1 MILAVCFRRS
11 AFRAHFSPREIVC
24 LPTAM
29 TFARKIR
36 RYRFR
41 CIVLACKPA
50 WRYGFTY
57 GSGGPDSRIAR
68 CIGATL
74 PRFSSGATCRAT
86 LPDSRRGRRGGATL
100 PDPHQGRR
108 AALPGSR
115 GEVCVKRRAPLSRP
129 SASACATFPSLFD
142 CGSCRAMTHV
152 ISSIGLQ
159 KLT

>member
-1 MILAVCFRRS
+1 M
-11 AFRAHFSPREIVC
+11 RAHFSPREIVC

-29 TFARKIR
+29 IFAGKSAG
-36 RYRFR
+36 
-41 CIVLACKPA
+41 IVSGVSFFPA
-50 WRYGFTY
+50 
-57 GSGGPDSRIAR
+57 SPLGGMVLRTGRGLPVSRIAR
-68 CIGATL
+68 CLGATL
-74 PRFSSGATCRAT
+74 PRFSSGATCRVT

-115 GEVCVKRRAPLSRP
+115 WGGCVKQRVPLSRP
-129 SASACATFPSLFD
+129 SASARAAFPSLFD

>member
-29 TFARKIR
+29 IFAGKSAG
-36 RYRFR
+36 
-41 CIVLACKPA
+41 IV
-50 WRYGFTY
+50 
-57 GSGGPDSRIAR
+57 SGVSF
-68 CIGATL
+68 L
-74 PRFSSGATCRAT
+74 PVSPFGGMVLRMGRGVTRFSSGVTCIVT
-86 LPDSRRGRRGGATL
+86 LPDFRRGRRGGATL
-100 PDPHQGRR
+100 PRCSSGTTRGSDSAYSRQGRR

-115 GEVCVKRRAPLSRP
+115 GEVCVKQRVPLSRP
-129 SASACATFPSLFD
+129 SASARAAFPSLFD